1 MKRRVSSWFAFG
13 FAGRCK
19 GASGAREATPRDEL
33 TPFFVLFPYLAPAAR
48 QRSGHISKGRKLPYR
63 TSAVVASLGLTCL
76 ALVGLAQAVRA
87 ETEQANPVGVSEA
100 DNPHAADLLALREY
114 ARKIEAEGPTVAR
127 IEEGKSPHPHS
138 NNPELLAL
146 QEYAQQIGAAQPKPA
161 SMEDR
166 KSPHSHPADETLVA
180 LREYAQE
187 IGAEQPKVA
196 SIGERKS
203 PHPHSD
209 TPELLALREYAQQI
223 GIDQSDAAGPPQLRM
238 AEADTAL
245 DALRGLF
252 GGGTQANPAPSA
264 TPQPTPNAAPKVT
277 PKTTPRAAPKR
288 AKPAAPRRD
297 PPVIYAT
304 LIGTRTCV
312 MCHGIQAKTFGDTLM
327 GRIAKTQPVK
337 FECENCHGPGSEHLK
352 AVGCAACHGEG
363 GVTKTP
369 GTPSLI
375 GQDPQYLVPAM
386 KAYRTGQ
393 RHHELMRAVL
403 SGVGDAELQNLATY
417 YARQVAARA
426 PTPLVGDPSAG
437 RGATAV
443 CAGCHGEQG
452 ISVVPA
458 WPSLAGQDAQYLAQ
472 AMRAYKQ
479 GSRSKVIACAACH
492 GAGGIS
498 RRPGMPSLVGQDP
511 QYLVPAMKA
520 YINGERKH
528 ALMNALLSGVGET
541 ELENMAVYYAG
552 QVPARAETPSVGDA
566 SAGKSAAASCVG
578 CHGDGGAP
586 ADSAW
591 PSLAGQD
598 AQYLAH
604 AIRAY
609 KDGSRD
615 KVVACAACHGAGGIS
630 KRSGM
635 PSLVGL
641 DPQYL
646 VSAMKGYVSGQRKGP
661 IMKALLAGVSE
672 AELNNMAN
680 YYARHA
686 PARAQSPIIGDPSAG
701 KTASAACAGCH
712 GEQGV
717 SCKSRVAEPR
727 GSGCA
732 ITSPT
737 RSKPTRMDRVPMQ
750 R

>member
-1 MKRRVSSWFAFG
+1 VKRWVSSWFAFG

-19 GASGAREATPRDEL
+19 ASEAREATPRDEL
-33 TPFFVLFPYLAPAAR
+33 TPFFVLFSYLAPAAR

-87 ETEQANPVGVSEA
+87 ETEQAKLVGVSEA

-161 SMEDR
+161 SMENR
-166 KSPHSHPADETLVA
+166 KSPHSHHADETLVA

-196 SIGERKS
+196 SIAENKS

-223 GIDQSDAAGPPQLRM
+223 GIDQPGSASAPRLRM
-238 AEADTAL
+238 ADADTAF
-245 DALRGLF
+245 DALREFLGK
-252 GGGTQANPAPSA
+252 GTQTSPAPNTMPNSA
-264 TPQPTPNAAPKVT
+264 PNVVPNASPNST

-288 AKPAAPRRD
+288 ARPAAPRRD

-369 GTPSLI
+369 GTPNLI

-403 SGVGDAELQNLATY
+403 SGVGDAELQNIAAY

-437 RGATAV
+437 KGATAV

-492 GAGGIS
+492 GGRDTRHRWRRHSFRPTHRPRSVSPLAREPAPHS
-498 RRPGMPSLVGQDP
+498 RRPCF
-511 QYLVPAMKA
+511 
-520 YINGERKH
+520 R
-528 ALMNALLSGVGET
+528 ALSHPHPRE
-541 ELENMAVYYAG
+541 
-552 QVPARAETPSVGDA
+552 
-566 SAGKSAAASCVG
+566 
-578 CHGDGGAP
+578 
-586 ADSAW
+586 
-591 PSLAGQD
+591 
-598 AQYLAH
+598 AH
-604 AIRAY
+604 
-609 KDGSRD
+609 S
-615 KVVACAACHGAGGIS
+615 
-630 KRSGM
+630 
-635 PSLVGL
+635 
-641 DPQYL
+641 
-646 VSAMKGYVSGQRKGP
+646 
-661 IMKALLAGVSE
+661 
-672 AELNNMAN
+672 
-680 YYARHA
+680 
-686 PARAQSPIIGDPSAG
+686 
-701 KTASAACAGCH
+701 
-712 GEQGV
+712 
-717 SCKSRVAEPR
+717 
-727 GSGCA
+727 
-732 ITSPT
+732 
-737 RSKPTRMDRVPMQ
+737 
-750 R
+750 